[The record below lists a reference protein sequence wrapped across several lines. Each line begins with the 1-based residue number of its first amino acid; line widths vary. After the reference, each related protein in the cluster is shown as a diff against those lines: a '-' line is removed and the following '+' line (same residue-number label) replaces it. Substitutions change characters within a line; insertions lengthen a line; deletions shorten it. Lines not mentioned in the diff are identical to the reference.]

1 MNQNAAPSSR
11 FELGCNYWP
20 RRSGMYMW
28 RELDLGEVRADF
40 AHMRAIGFRVVRF
53 FLLTEDFLP
62 APLTVAADKV
72 GQLVEIARIASEEK
86 IATIPTLVTINM
98 SGKMW
103 WPSWMLDQRGAPR
116 GLYSDPALLR
126 SQARL
131 VETCARAL
139 AGERSIR
146 AFDLTNEIDDA
157 LRLPSRDA
165 GWLWTALLAGSVR
178 RAAPGKAVQFGAHL
192 PSLTAN
198 THMRIDDLASI
209 VDEDCM
215 HAYPLYCDVARSFL
229 DPELV
234 PFSCALTADLAA
246 TGRAPLMHEFGICTA
261 PQGSPGIT
269 ITDDF
274 LGRSL
279 SQYLASEEEG
289 ARYYE
294 QVLERLAATGAAGAY
309 AWCYGD
315 YDATLF
321 GRPPFDKAI
330 RERSFGLVRA
340 DGSEKPAAEVV
351 RAFAARLARGDVA
364 LGRAPKVLDV
374 TVDAYYAEPQRH
386 FRRLYERWVTV
397 LPPEDGDSE
406 TYRSSRDYKQ
416 SSPR

>member
-1 MNQNAAPSSR
+1 VIQGFASVVR

-20 RRSGMYMW
+20 RRSAMYMW

-40 AHMRAIGFRVVRF
+40 AHLRELGFRVVRY

-62 APLTVAADKV
+62 ASMTVAKDKV
-72 GQLVEIARIASEEK
+72 AALVEVARIAREEK
-86 IATIPTLVTINM
+86 LVSVPTLITINM
-98 SGKMW
+98 SGKLW
-103 WPSWMLDQRGAPR
+103 WPAWMRGTGGMPR
-116 GLYSDPALLR
+116 DIYAEPALLR
-126 SQARL
+126 SEALL
-131 VETCARAL
+131 VETCAGAL
-139 AGERSIR
+139 AGDSSIR

-165 GWLWTALLAGSVR
+165 GWLWTALLAASIR
-178 RAAPGKAVQFGAHL
+178 RAAPGIPVQFGAHM

-215 HAYPLYCDVARSFL
+215 HAYPLYCRFARGFL

-234 PFSCALTADLAA
+234 PYACALTAELAA

-261 PQGSPGIT
+261 PKGQVGRT

-274 LGRSL
+274 LGCPL
-279 SQYLASEEEG
+279 PQYLASEEEG
-289 ARYYE
+289 ARYYQE
-294 QVLERLAATGAAGAY
+294 VLERLAATGASGAY

-315 YDATLF
+315 YDPKIFDRA
-321 GRPPFDKAI
+321 PFDTAV

-351 RAFAARLARGDVA
+351 RMFAARLRRNEVP
-364 LGRAPKVLDV
+364 LGEAPRLLDV
-374 TVDAYYAEPQRH
+374 TVDDYYAAPELH
-386 FRRLYERWVTV
+386 FPRLYARW
-397 LPPEDGDSE
+397 LARSE
-406 TYRSSRDYKQ
+406 ST
-416 SSPR
+416 